1 MTEILE
7 LDKEI
12 TAYEQ
17 MKSELMK
24 NHLGKFVIVH
34 NGKLAGVYDNFN
46 NAADAA
52 LREFGRG
59 PYLIRLVSD
68 DTNTTMPA
76 SVAYRIKHASN

>member
-1 MTEILE
+1 MTQTLE

-12 TAYEQ
+12 TVYEQ
-17 MKSELMK
+17 MKSELLK
-24 NHLGKFVIVH
+24 NHMGKFVIIH
-34 NGKLAGVYDNFN
+34 DGKLAGVYDNFN

-52 LREFGRG
+52 LRQFGRG

-68 DTNTTMPA
+68 DITPTMPA